1 MQGNSESQRKSLL
14 EHWEEKWTNE
24 AGGEELNVFFD
35 FYKKVY
41 NTVESKNESNKE
53 DNYWYKSCFLIVLIT
68 GFVFYMWFLVYSFK
82 RGEGSF
88 VSLGFVLMAFI
99 WLETIISKWLDIK
112 KYQET
117 WARHSWNLHMMK
129 REMLYFISQIEPY
142 GNVEDKRTFIKQ
154 IMEIWDKNQE
164 KFVHNMEEKEK
175 GLMDVFEN
183 IKLG

>member
-1 MQGNSESQRKSLL
+1 MQGNPESEKKSLL
-14 EHWEEKWTNE
+14 KHWEEKWKSE
-24 AGGEELNVFFD
+24 EGEHELNVFFE
-35 FYKKVY
+35 FYKEVY
-41 NTVESKNESNKE
+41 QSVERKNESNKE
-53 DNYWYKSCFLIVLIT
+53 DNYWYKTWFLLILIT
-68 GFVFYMWFLVYSFK
+68 GFAFYMWFLIYSF
-82 RGEGSF
+82 RQGQSSLA
-88 VSLGFVLMAFI
+88 SLGFVLMAFI

-129 REMLYFISQIEPY
+129 REMLCFISQIEPY
-142 GNVEDKRTFIKQ
+142 GNVADKRIFVKRIV
-154 IMEIWDKNQE
+154 EIWDKNQE